1 MFTSVATP
9 HRLWSAAVLVALA
22 TLPRITLAQSA
33 AEHVAMGDRENAA
46 MNAAGALQHYEA
58 AVKADPKAYDAN
70 WKAASTGTQPSAA
83 ATRSASASTRR
94 QNYTR
99 GVPSR
104 RIRAT
109 PRGTS
114 IWPARWGAKHCRSA
128 CASG

>member
-70 WKAASTGTQPSAA
+70 WKAA